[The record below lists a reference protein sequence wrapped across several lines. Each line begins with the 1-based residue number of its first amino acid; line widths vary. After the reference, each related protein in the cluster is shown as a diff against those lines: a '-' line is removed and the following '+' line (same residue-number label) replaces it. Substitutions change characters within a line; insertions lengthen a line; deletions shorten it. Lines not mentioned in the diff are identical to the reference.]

1 MISLTMTL
9 YLNPS
14 ISDIRNWYGFTTV
27 AAKPSLASSVCECI
41 SGDELVVMRGEGG
54 DDGGSGGGGVV
65 VGRGGGVGMW

>member
-27 AAKPSLASSVCECI
+27 AAKPSSVCECI
-41 SGDELVVMRGEGG
+41 SGDKLVVMRER
-54 DDGGSGGGGVV
+54 VV
-65 VGRGGGVGMW
+65 VRVVMMVAVGEEGWW